1 MLKILSASTSGDVNS
16 NSGSLLESRSD
27 TRAER
32 PSTGLGGRSICM
44 LTSISLVAGIN
55 DEGLDE
61 FLLGVS
67 PGIEDEEAA
76 EDIGGEEWLVV
87 GGLEALLSVEFVL
100 LFSTSLAA
108 ELLLAFTILLKA
120 AEAGSG
126 GNMMSAG
133 TVGNDGGCGKQLW

>member
-1 MLKILSASTSGDVNS
+1 
-16 NSGSLLESRSD
+16 
-27 TRAER
+27 
-32 PSTGLGGRSICM
+32 M
-44 LTSISLVAGIN
+44 LTSISLVAGIT

-67 PGIEDEEAA
+67 SGIDDEDAA
-76 EDIGGEEWLVV
+76 EDIGGEDWLRVV

-100 LFSTSLAA
+100 LVFSILLA
-108 ELLLAFTILLKA
+108 EEPLLAFTILLKA

-133 TVGNDGGCGKQLW
+133 TVGNEGCGKQL